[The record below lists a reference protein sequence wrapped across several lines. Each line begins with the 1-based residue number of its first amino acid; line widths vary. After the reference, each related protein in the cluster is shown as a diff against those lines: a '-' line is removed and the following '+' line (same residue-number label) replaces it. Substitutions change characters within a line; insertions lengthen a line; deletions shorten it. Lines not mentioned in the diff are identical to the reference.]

1 MTTFFAS
8 VVMGYLGLSAYTRR
22 EFYRLL
28 VAFLTGAIAAY
39 PWGA

>member
-1 MTTFFAS
+1 MATLF
-8 VVMGYLGLSAYTRR
+8 VCGVMLYLGLSSYTKR
-22 EFYRLL
+22 ESVRLL